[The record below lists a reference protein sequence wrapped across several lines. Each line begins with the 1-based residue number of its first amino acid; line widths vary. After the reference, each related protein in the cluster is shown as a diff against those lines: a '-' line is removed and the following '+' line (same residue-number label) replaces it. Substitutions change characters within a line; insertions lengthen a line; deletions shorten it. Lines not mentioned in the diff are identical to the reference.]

1 MQCNTSYMTELAT
14 LRYSS
19 SRSKSKTAN
28 ASVGTNMLMLA
39 STVHAYLSQLSNC
52 AAGCLLRLTQAIL
65 KLLTLH
71 RPKHAMQAIGNI
83 NLKSLV
89 K

>member
-1 MQCNTSYMTELAT
+1 MTELAT
-14 LRYSS
+14 LRYGS

-52 AAGCLLRLTQAIL
+52 AAGRLLRITQAIL

-71 RPKHAMQAIGNI
+71 RPKHAMQAMGNI

>member
-1 MQCNTSYMTELAT
+1 
-14 LRYSS
+14 
-19 SRSKSKTAN
+19 
-28 ASVGTNMLMLA
+28 MLMLA

-52 AAGCLLRLTQAIL
+52 AAGRLLRITQAIL

-71 RPKHAMQAIGNI
+71 RPKHAMQAMGNI